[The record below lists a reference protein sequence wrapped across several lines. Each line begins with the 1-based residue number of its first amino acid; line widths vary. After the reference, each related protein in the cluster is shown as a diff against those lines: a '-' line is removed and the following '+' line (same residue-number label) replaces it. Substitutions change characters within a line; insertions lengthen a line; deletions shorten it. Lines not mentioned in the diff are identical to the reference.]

1 MQEKHPSTTYDQKNQ
16 VRRAATGRLEL
27 VRVTLAIMLADLLI
41 QFLLGIWLNLFA
53 TFPSITSTSSS
64 GMMGG
69 MMSSMSAVMA
79 GGMSVLMVHVLNG
92 YLLFIL
98 SIVVFA
104 VSLYSGRTSIAVMG
118 TLGLVSILLAGI
130 SGLSFTFSGF
140 QNNLYSYLMALGFI
154 TSLTVYFMELYFS
167 RS

>member
-1 MQEKHPSTTYDQKNQ
+1 MQEQHPSTTYDQKNQ
-16 VRRAATGRLEL
+16 VRGAATGRLQL

-53 TFPSITSTSSS
+53 TFPSIASTPSS
-64 GMMGG
+64 G
-69 MMSSMSAVMA
+69 MMSSMSSVMA
-79 GGMSVLMVHVLNG
+79 GGMSALMVHMLNG

-98 SIVVFA
+98 SIVVLA

-118 TLGLVSILLAGI
+118 ILGLVSILLAGI
-130 SGLSFTFSGF
+130 SGLIFMFSGF

-154 TSLTVYFMELYFS
+154 SGLTVYFMELYFS
-167 RS
+167 IS